1 MRPRQSKSTVRCS
14 SRLWVT
20 LSGPRT
26 NATTCSCR
34 PLARRRRR
42 QCAPT
47 RPLAPATMAVRPDMM
62 LQTDCRRESGMR
74 TVETILTL
82 LVLTTALAFL
92 ARKANVPY
100 PIFLVLGGMGLGFVP
115 SLPAVMLDPQLVF
128 LLFLPPI
135 LYAAGYF
142 TSWRDFRMNL
152 FSITLL
158 AVGLVIATM
167 TAVAAAVH
175 ALVPGIAW
183 PVGLV
188 LGAIVSPPDAVAATA
203 IAQRLRLPRQIVT
216 ILEGESLVNDA
227 TGLVLLKFATAAV
240 VTGSFSIAS
249 GVLEFLAL
257 VAGGLAVGFAMGH
270 LFVFVQRF
278 LDDPILATTAS
289 ILGSFLVYIVA
300 ERLHVSGVLA
310 VVVAGLLQGRYV
322 PHIWSSA
329 TRIEGAAVWQTLV
342 FLLNALV
349 FVLIGLQLPMILR
362 GLDRPW
368 PTVVDG
374 VFAAFG
380 AMVLVRLL
388 WMFPGAYL
396 PRFLS
401 ARFRKTHPYPPWQA
415 VTIVGWAGMRGVVS
429 LAAARAGGRK
439 PVSGAQLSRLPHV
452 FGHPGLA
459 RDPRPHAA
467 APHPLAARR
476 GGPDRRARRAP
487 RSCRAR
493 RGCDRAS
500 RRKAGHGRASR
511 APGSSREA
519 GVPAE
524 DPLAEGTRRR
534 GAGVRA
540 RHDGRHE
547 DAAPRGP
554 RRPARSASHAPEG
567 GGHRRRRAAADPVRP
582 GPRGDGFKMK
592 LALICL
598 SDML

>member
-1 MRPRQSKSTVRCS
+1 
-14 SRLWVT
+14 
-20 LSGPRT
+20 
-26 NATTCSCR
+26 
-34 PLARRRRR
+34 
-42 QCAPT
+42 
-47 RPLAPATMAVRPDMM
+47 
-62 LQTDCRRESGMR
+62 MR

-115 SLPAVMLDPQLVF
+115 SLPAVTLDPQLVF

-142 TSWRDFRMNL
+142 TSWRDFRLNL

-167 TAVAAAVH
+167 TAVAASVH
-175 ALVPGIAW
+175 ALVPGITW

-270 LFVFVQRF
+270 LFVFIQRF

-396 PRFLS
+396 PRFFS

-429 LAAARAGGRK
+429 LAAALSLPLALADGGPFPARNFLIFLTFSVILGSLVIQGLTLPPLIRWLRVAEDRTAEREERHARVALAEAAIGHLDGK
-439 PVSGAQLSRLPHV
+439 LDTGALHAHQVHPVRQEYVQRIRSLKGLEGEMPAS
-452 FGHPGLA
+452 GLA
-459 RDPRPHAA
+459 TMGATKTLR
-467 APHPLAARR
+467 
-476 GGPDRRARRAP
+476 
-487 RSCRAR
+487 
-493 RGCDRAS
+493 
-500 RRKAGHGRASR
+500 
-511 APGSSREA
+511 REA
-519 GVPAE
+519 LDVQRDQLLRLRKE
-524 DPLAEGTRRR
+524 E
-534 GAGVRA
+534 VI
-540 RHDGRHE
+540 
-547 DAAPRGP
+547 
-554 RRPARSASHAPEG
+554 
-567 GGHRRRRAAADPVRP
+567 
-582 GPRGDGFKMK
+582 GDDVLQRIQYDLDLEEM
-592 LALICL
+592 ALR
-598 SDML
+598 

>member
-1 MRPRQSKSTVRCS
+1 
-14 SRLWVT
+14 
-20 LSGPRT
+20 
-26 NATTCSCR
+26 
-34 PLARRRRR
+34 
-42 QCAPT
+42 
-47 RPLAPATMAVRPDMM
+47 MAVRPDMM
-62 LQTDCRRESGMR
+62 LHPDCRRESGMR

-92 ARKANVPY
+92 ARKVNVPY

-115 SLPAVMLDPQLVF
+115 ELPAVTLDPQLVF

-142 TSWRDFRMNL
+142 TSWRDFRTNL

-158 AVGLVIATM
+158 AVGLVIATT

-188 LGAIVSPPDAVAATA
+188 LGAIVSPPDAIAATA

-227 TGLVLLKFATAAV
+227 TGLVLLKFTTAAV

-249 GVLEFLAL
+249 GILEFLLL
-257 VAGGLAVGFAMGH
+257 VAGGIAVGLAMGF
-270 LFVFVQRF
+270 LFVWVQRF
-278 LDDPILATTAS
+278 LDDAILATTAS
-289 ILGSFLVYIVA
+289 ILVSFLVYIVA

-329 TRIEGAAVWQTLV
+329 TRVEGAAVWQTLV

-362 GLDRPW
+362 GLNRPW

-380 AMVLVRLL
+380 AMVLVRLI

-396 PRFLS
+396 PRFVS

-429 LAAARAGGRK
+429 LAAALSLPLVLADGSPFPARNFLVFLTFSVILGSLVIQGLTLPPLIRWLGVAEDRTAEREERHARLALAEAAIGHLDGK
-439 PVSGAQLSRLPHV
+439 LDEGALHAHQVHPVRQEYVQRIRSLKGLEGEAPAS
-452 FGHPGLA
+452 GLA
-459 RDPRPHAA
+459 TMGAT
-467 APHPLAARR
+467 
-476 GGPDRRARRAP
+476 
-487 RSCRAR
+487 
-493 RGCDRAS
+493 
-500 RRKAGHGRASR
+500 KALR
-511 APGSSREA
+511 REA
-519 GVPAE
+519 LDVQRDQLLRLRNE
-524 DPLAEGTRRR
+524 E
-534 GAGVRA
+534 VI
-540 RHDGRHE
+540 
-547 DAAPRGP
+547 
-554 RRPARSASHAPEG
+554 
-567 GGHRRRRAAADPVRP
+567 
-582 GPRGDGFKMK
+582 GDDVLQRIQYELDLEEMG
-592 LALICL
+592 LR
-598 SDML
+598 

>member
-1 MRPRQSKSTVRCS
+1 MILT
-14 SRLWVT
+14 
-20 LSGPRT
+20 
-26 NATTCSCR
+26 A
-34 PLARRRRR
+34 
-42 QCAPT
+42 
-47 RPLAPATMAVRPDMM
+47 
-62 LQTDCRRESGMR
+62 DCRRESGVR

-92 ARKANVPY
+92 ARKVNVPY
-100 PIFLVLGGMGLGFVP
+100 PIVLVVAGMGLGFVP
-115 SLPAVMLDPQLVF
+115 SLPSVTLDPQIVF

-142 TSWRDFRMNL
+142 TSWRDFRTNL

-158 AVGLVIATM
+158 AVGLVIATT

-183 PVGLV
+183 PVALV
-188 LGAIVSPPDAVAATA
+188 LGAIVSPPDAIAATA

-249 GVLEFLAL
+249 GVLEFLFL
-257 VAGGLAVGFAMGH
+257 VAGGIAVGLAMGF
-270 LFVFVQRF
+270 LFVWVQRF
-278 LDDPILATTAS
+278 LDEPILATTAS
-289 ILGSFLVYIVA
+289 ILFSFLIYIVA

-310 VVVAGLLQGRYV
+310 VVVGGLLQGRYV

-329 TRIEGAAVWQTLV
+329 TRLEGAAVWQTLV

-396 PRFLS
+396 PRLLS
-401 ARFRKTHPYPPWQA
+401 ESFRKTHPYPPWQG

-429 LAAARAGGRK
+429 LAAALSLPLLLADGSPFPARNFLIFLTFAVILGSLLIQGLTLPPLIRWLRVAEDRTSEREERHARLKLAEAAIGHLDGKLDAGEMHAHQVH
-439 PVSGAQLSRLPHV
+439 PVRQEYVQRIRSLRGLEGEAPA
-452 FGHPGLA
+452 GLA
-459 RDPRPHAA
+459 TV
-467 APHPLAARR
+467 
-476 GGPDRRARRAP
+476 GTT
-487 RSCRAR
+487 
-493 RGCDRAS
+493 
-500 RRKAGHGRASR
+500 KALR
-511 APGSSREA
+511 REA
-519 GVPAE
+519 LDVQRDQLLRLRKE
-524 DPLAEGTRRR
+524 E
-534 GAGVRA
+534 VI
-540 RHDGRHE
+540 
-547 DAAPRGP
+547 
-554 RRPARSASHAPEG
+554 
-567 GGHRRRRAAADPVRP
+567 
-582 GPRGDGFKMK
+582 GDDVLNRIQYELDLEEMG
-592 LALICL
+592 LQ
-598 SDML
+598 

>member
-1 MRPRQSKSTVRCS
+1 
-14 SRLWVT
+14 
-20 LSGPRT
+20 
-26 NATTCSCR
+26 
-34 PLARRRRR
+34 
-42 QCAPT
+42 
-47 RPLAPATMAVRPDMM
+47 
-62 LQTDCRRESGMR
+62 MR

-92 ARKANVPY
+92 ARKVNVPY
-100 PIFLVLGGMGLGFVP
+100 PIFLVLGGMGLAFVP
-115 SLPAVMLDPQLVF
+115 SLPAVTLDPQLVF

-142 TSWRDFRMNL
+142 TSWRDFRTNL

-158 AVGLVIATM
+158 AVGLVIATT

-183 PVGLV
+183 PVALV
-188 LGAIVSPPDAVAATA
+188 LGAIVSPPDAIAATA

-227 TGLVLLKFATAAV
+227 TGLVLVKFATAAV

-249 GVLEFLAL
+249 GVFEFLFL
-257 VAGGLAVGFAMGH
+257 VAGGIAVGLAMGF

-289 ILGSFLVYIVA
+289 ILFSFLIYIVA

-329 TRIEGAAVWQTLV
+329 TRVEGTAVWQTLV

-349 FVLIGLQLPMILR
+349 FVLIGLQLPMILG

-380 AMVLVRLL
+380 AMVLVRLA

-401 ARFRKTHPYPPWQA
+401 ESFRKTHPYPPWQA

-429 LAAARAGGRK
+429 LAAALSLPLTLADGSPFPARNFLVFLTFSVILGSLVIQGLTLPPLIRWLRVAEDRTSEREERHARLALAEAAIGHLDGKLDAGALHAHQVHPVRQEYVQRIRALKGLEG
-439 PVSGAQLSRLPHV
+439 PVPTS
-452 FGHPGLA
+452 GLA
-459 RDPRPHAA
+459 TMGAT
-467 APHPLAARR
+467 
-476 GGPDRRARRAP
+476 
-487 RSCRAR
+487 
-493 RGCDRAS
+493 
-500 RRKAGHGRASR
+500 KALR
-511 APGSSREA
+511 REA
-519 GVPAE
+519 LDIQREQFLRLRKEEVIGDDV
-524 DPLAEGTRRR
+524 L
-534 GAGVRA
+534 
-540 RHDGRHE
+540 
-547 DAAPRGP
+547 
-554 RRPARSASHAPEG
+554 
-567 GGHRRRRAAADPVRP
+567 HRIQYELDLEEMGLR
-582 GPRGDGFKMK
+582 
-592 LALICL
+592 
-598 SDML
+598 

>member
-1 MRPRQSKSTVRCS
+1 
-14 SRLWVT
+14 VT
-20 LSGPRT
+20 
-26 NATTCSCR
+26 
-34 PLARRRRR
+34 
-42 QCAPT
+42 
-47 RPLAPATMAVRPDMM
+47 
-62 LQTDCRRESGMR
+62 
-74 TVETILTL
+74 
-82 LVLTTALAFL
+82 
-92 ARKANVPY
+92 
-100 PIFLVLGGMGLGFVP
+100 
-115 SLPAVMLDPQLVF
+115 LDPQLVF

-142 TSWRDFRMNL
+142 TSWRDFRKNL

-167 TAVAAAVH
+167 AAVAAAVH

-249 GVLEFLAL
+249 GVLEFLL
-257 VAGGLAVGFAMGH
+257 IVAGGIAVGLAMGL

-289 ILGSFLVYIVA
+289 ILVSFLVYIVA

-329 TRIEGAAVWQTLV
+329 TRLDGAAVWQTLV

-380 AMVLVRLL
+380 AVVLVRLV

-429 LAAARAGGRK
+429 LAAALSLPLALADGSPFPARNLLVFLTFAVILGTLVIQGLTLPPLIRWLRVEEDRSAEREERHARLALAEAAIGHLDGKLEDGALHAHQIHPVQHEYVQRVRALKGLDGEAPTR
-439 PVSGAQLSRLPHV
+439 
-452 FGHPGLA
+452 GLA
-459 RDPRPHAA
+459 TMGTSKALRKEALDVQ
-467 APHPLAARR
+467 
-476 GGPDRRARRAP
+476 
-487 RSCRAR
+487 RSELLRLW
-493 RGCDRAS
+493 
-500 RRKAGHGRASR
+500 K
-511 APGSSREA
+511 EE
-519 GVPAE
+519 VI
-524 DPLAEGTRRR
+524 
-534 GAGVRA
+534 
-540 RHDGRHE
+540 
-547 DAAPRGP
+547 
-554 RRPARSASHAPEG
+554 
-567 GGHRRRRAAADPVRP
+567 
-582 GPRGDGFKMK
+582 GDDVLQRIQYELDLEEMS
-592 LALICL
+592 L
-598 SDML
+598 S